1 MFANIQHKYKNQE
14 IRLVLQR
21 FIALAASEAMA
32 RVFIEHSGTSHEGE
46 IRLSPFSKNLPQRIA
61 VSWKETHTTVSVYDG
76 LEMVLLDADF
86 EFQLLMVCISCTG
99 LSPQFKEKVKN
110 FLGFFNPSDE
120 KSDYYKPDVQW
131 NINLGEDEEYLAK
144 ECGFVVE

>member
-1 MFANIQHKYKNQE
+1 MFANIQHKFKNQE

-21 FIALAASEAMA
+21 FIALATHLKRW

-46 IRLSPFSKNLPQRIA
+46 IRLSPFSKNLPQRVAI
-61 VSWKETHTTVSVYDG
+61 SWKETHTTVSVYDG
-76 LEMVLLDADF
+76 LEMILLDADF
-86 EFQLLMVCISCTG
+86 EFHLLMACISCTG

-120 KSDYYKPDVQW
+120 EKSDYYKPDVQW
-131 NINLGEDEEYLAK
+131 NINLGDS
-144 ECGFVVE
+144 